1 MGFSSLSSVFIDFLL
16 NFIIMYLIEW
26 RRYVMKKVYWII
38 IGIVIAL
45 AAAGFI
51 WFRSA
56 YALIGGQI
64 YDRNV
69 TTVDFSNVE
78 LKNPGQLS
86 RLKNLQHADLRHT
99 DLSVKDYEKIRAALP
114 DCEILWLVPFQG
126 QRLDPE
132 STNVTMTSATEEDIA
147 LLAHFPK
154 LEVIDMT
161 ACSDTEAALKV
172 MELYPQCKVQCM
184 IPFQGQTIPYDTE
197 TLTISS
203 LSQEDISMVRHFTE
217 LKSINAVACT
227 DLDAV
232 MELHAQYPDV
242 QISWT
247 VPVGSE
253 TYAGDTVELEL
264 ADATAEEVENLLKYL
279 PELKILNLTGKT
291 PDNDTML
298 QLKEANPNVAIG
310 WDFEL
315 CGVTVNTNATEID
328 LSEIEM
334 ESVDEVENSLKYFNN
349 LEKVVMFKCGI
360 SSEDMDALWKRHP
373 ETRFVWGA
381 LIGGTYFRTDETTFM
396 PWKQGYA
403 RDGSRGITD
412 EECVE
417 LKYMVDMVCM
427 DIGHQAITDLSFLY
441 YMPNMEY
448 LMFCE
453 TKVADITPVGS
464 LKKLKFLEM
473 WMTEVT
479 DLSPLAGCTA
489 LEDINF
495 TRLAIEDLTPLY
507 DLPLQNIWLSRWKVS
522 KESLADLEA
531 QFPDAKIVSRGDW
544 PTTFGWRLL
553 PNNRAQRDLL
563 EMFYIE

>member
-1 MGFSSLSSVFIDFLL
+1 
-16 NFIIMYLIEW
+16 
-26 RRYVMKKVYWII
+26 MKKIYWII
-38 IGIVIAL
+38 IGIVTAL

-51 WFRSA
+51 WFRST
-56 YALIGGQI
+56 YAVIGGQI

-69 TTVDFSNVE
+69 ASVDFSGIN
-78 LKNPGQLS
+78 LKNPGNIA
-86 RLKNLQHADLRHT
+86 RLKNLQEADLRST
-99 DLSVKDYEKIRAALP
+99 DLSAKEYDKIRAALP

-126 QRLDPE
+126 ERLDPNTT
-132 STNVTMTSATEEDIA
+132 SVTMTSVTDEDIA
-147 LLAHFPK
+147 LLGYFPN
-154 LEVIDMT
+154 LETVDMT
-161 ACSDTEAALKV
+161 ACADADATLKIA
-172 MELYPQCKVQCM
+172 ELYPQCKVQGM
-184 IPFQGQTIPYDTE
+184 IPFQGQTISYDTE
-197 TLTISS
+197 TLTVST
-203 LSQEDISMVRHFTE
+203 LSQEDVDMVRHFTE
-217 LKSINAVACT
+217 LKSIDAKACT

-232 MELHAQYPDV
+232 MALHEQYPDI

-247 VPVGSE
+247 VPVGSK
-253 TYAGDTVELEL
+253 TYAGNSTELEL
-264 ADATAEEVENLLKYL
+264 TDATVEEVEELLKYM
-279 PELKILNLTGKT
+279 PDLKVLNLTGKT
-291 PDNDTML
+291 PDNETML

-315 CGVTVNTNATEID
+315 CGVTVNTNDTEID

-381 LIGGTYFRTDETTFM
+381 YIGGHYFRTDETTFM
-396 PWKQGYA
+396 PWKQGFA

-417 LKYMVDMVCM
+417 LKYMVDIVCM

-448 LMFCE
+448 LMLCE
-453 TKVADITPVGS
+453 GKITDLTPVGS
-464 LKKLKFLEM
+464 LKKLKFLEL
-473 WMTEVT
+473 WMNPVS
-479 DLSPLAGCTA
+479 DFSPLAGCTA

-495 TRLAIEDLTPLY
+495 TRMHVDDLSVLY
-507 DLPLQNIWLSRWKVS
+507 DLPLKNIWLSRWYFE
-522 KESLADLEA
+522 KEELEPLFEA
-531 QFPDAKIVSRGDW
+531 FPDATIQSRGEW